1 MSNVELTINP
11 VTNQPIN
18 ITLTPKASRGDPG
31 PSGVY
36 IGTEEPTDPDVNV
49 WIKDNGAASE
59 LTAANV
65 PVVDV
70 AEHYTANPKNT
81 ETILAEA
88 GDRLETVEEAIEN
101 IPTGTAAGTTL
112 ADAGGYFTAP
122 VEGGKNVE
130 LALAELGIKLKPVLT
145 YTYNLNTEIRPTAVD
160 ITNSGATPNTFTLAG
175 HGLVNNTEIYAVI
188 NTGEEWQQYLPNIV
202 CGGMANT
209 QRFFVVN
216 KTNDTFQIST
226 TSGGA
231 ALDITTDGGIP
242 NAKWHFETIGT
253 GSWTNAFSVTG
264 IPSLTKMLL
273 RIKGKTITN
282 APSIK
287 VAFNSIGNVSEWM
300 GTTTISQVLYLQI
313 ANGNGNLLYRN
324 DITIDT
330 SHRFSF
336 FQFGYSYGSNSAS
349 ANYSSNID
357 VKNFCPNRAD
367 TVITSMTFT
376 DQRFANGTG
385 MEVYKL

>member
-1 MSNVELTINP
+1 MSNVDLIINP

-18 ITLTPKASRGDPG
+18 ITLTPKASKGDPG
-31 PSGVY
+31 DAGASGVY
-36 IGTEEPTDPDVNV
+36 IGSEEPTDPDVNV

-70 AEHYTANPKNT
+70 AGHYTANPKNT

-88 GDRLETVEEAIEN
+88 GDRLETVEEAVQN
-101 IPTGTAAGTTL
+101 IPTGTAQGTSL
-112 ADAGGYFTAP
+112 ADAGGYYDSNE
-122 VEGGKNVE
+122 VEG
-130 LALAELGIKLKPVLT
+130 ALAEVGIKMKPVLT

-160 ITNSGATPNTFTLAG
+160 ITNSGATPNTFTLVG

-253 GSWTNAFSVTG
+253 GAWTNAFSVTG

-376 DQRFANGTG
+376 DQRFANGTV